1 MKVIIMNNQKNYNRM
16 RNFLC
21 LLCLGIMLLGTY
33 SCSESG
39 SNQPSIE
46 DLQNQIKELKSQLE
60 KNSTIKNVIFEGDE
74 MVLTFQDGSVFRTP
88 TPSSVIPNIGENG
101 NWWINGEDLGVKAV
115 AQIPI
120 VGKNGNWWIDGKDT
134 GKTAQGNKGD
144 TGATGTGIAKVQYDE
159 TTGVLKITL
168 TDETYYEFTLA
179 ASGEGENLGG
189 NKIEDLNG
197 AYLLS
202 QIKNGDFPFAEFTYS
217 DNNYM
222 TGVTY
227 YQNLLNA
234 PAKTADLK
242 REYNAD
248 GKIIRQTI
256 SEYAAQEYITTN
268 RNYAP
273 NENTD
278 DIFKTE
284 MTAEEIYDEL
294 FPQGITGATH
304 TKEEVINHL
313 AITWWWFYSNNSVY
327 RIYEEN
333 DKMYLYKGPKCDSYY
348 DSKFKFMIAKEDN
361 NYYVYVGDYYGW
373 DHSNRPRTRQESCHS
388 IIGTISAER
397 NSYGGISLNI
407 PNEEEECYFATY
419 GYKYNAVKYS
429 GTEDEKNGNIIK
441 DYYTPKANETY
452 NPNGESGMFKFL
464 STEYT
469 HYKQGDVIRKI
480 TFNYIYN
487 GNDYDVETDEE
498 NQFYVAMNGNKID
511 KIKVYENGEKKDL
524 LKFNYNT
531 DGNISTID
539 YPGEGAMEV
548 AKFTYDSR
556 KNPIELSVNSYK
568 LADKGYDDLFCA
580 LGLAYRYQTYDEN
593 VGAIVEKVKYTNEH
607 TPLLKISYN
616 YGLKNFMN
624 HTFTSMNPL
633 LEGFSMKNAIS
644 EMAWAGHGSCFM
656 AEYSDYNEGGY
667 PTRLKGLL
675 QLSDGVFEDFGIGN
689 DLTIGIPPMNGS
701 IGTLYKFEYQKKK

>member
-1 MKVIIMNNQKNYNRM
+1 M
-16 RNFLC
+16 RRILC

-33 SCSESG
+33 SCNESG
-39 SNQPSIE
+39 ANEPSIE
-46 DLQNQIKELKSQLE
+46 DLQNQIKELKNQLE
-60 KNSTIKNVIFEGDE
+60 KNSTIKNVIFEGNE
-74 MVLTFQDGSVFRTP
+74 MVLTFQDGSIFRTP

-101 NWWINGEDLGVKAV
+101 NWWVNGEDLGVKAV
-115 AQIPI
+115 AQIPV
-120 VGKNGNWWIDGKDT
+120 VGENGNWWIDGKDT

-179 ASGEGENLGG
+179 VSGDGENLGG

-202 QIKNGDFPFAEFTYS
+202 KIKNGDFPFAEFTY
-217 DNNYM
+217 DDKNYM
-222 TGVTY
+222 TDVTY

-248 GKIIRQTI
+248 GRIIRQTI
-256 SEYAAQEYITTN
+256 TEYATQEHIVTN
-268 RNYAP
+268 QNYAP
-273 NENTD
+273 DRNTD
-278 DIFKTE
+278 DILNTE
-284 MTAEEIYDEL
+284 MTAQEIYDEL

-304 TKEEVINHL
+304 TKQEVIKKL
-313 AITWWWFYSNNSVY
+313 TWSSYLYSNDF
-327 RIYEEN
+327 IYNVTSKDDILYLEKKPRCTDN
-333 DKMYLYKGPKCDSYY
+333 DDLRSR
-348 DSKFKFMIAKEDN
+348 FMITKEDN
-361 NYYVYVGDYYGW
+361 NYYVYIGYYSYWHSDPYIPNIDY
-373 DHSNRPRTRQESCHS
+373 RTSRS
-388 IIGTISAER
+388 IIGTISAQR
-397 NSYGGISLNI
+397 NSDGYLTLSI
-407 PNEEEECYFATY
+407 PDKTETCYFANY
-419 GYKYNAVKYS
+419 NYKYNAVKYS

-441 DYYTPKANETY
+441 DYYTPKANEIY

-464 STEYT
+464 AAEYT
-469 HYKQGDVIRKI
+469 YYKQGDIIRNI
-480 TFNYIYN
+480 TFNYTYN
-487 GNDYDVETDEE
+487 GNDYDVETEGE

-511 KIKVYENGEKKDL
+511 KIKVYENGVKKDL
-524 LKFNYNT
+524 LKFNYNA

-539 YPGEGAMEV
+539 YPGEGATEV

-556 KNPIELSVNSYK
+556 KNPIELSVNSYT
-568 LADKGYDDLFCA
+568 LADKGYDNLFCA
-580 LGLAYRYQTYDEN
+580 LGLAYRYQTYDEKI
-593 VGAIVEKVKYTNEH
+593 GAIVEKVKYTNGH

-667 PTRLKGLL
+667 PTRSKGIL
-675 QLSDGVFEDFGIGN
+675 QLADGVFEDYGIGN
-689 DLTIGIPPMNGS
+689 DPTIGTPPINGS
-701 IGTLYKFEYQKKK
+701 VGILYKFEYQKKK

>member
-16 RNFLC
+16 RIFLC

-234 PAKTADLK
+234 PVKTVDLK
-242 REYNAD
+242 REYNAA

-256 SEYAAQEYITTN
+256 TEYATQERIILQHDN
-268 RNYAP
+268 RTQGGA
-273 NENTD
+273 TLD
-278 DIFKTE
+278 VFKFVQ
-284 MTAEEIYDEL
+284 MTATAIYDEL
-294 FPQGITGATH
+294 FPQGINGSNQTKQDIIDKLVENSRSYFNSNFIYNLKKEGGIFFLKKRPLCKGYNDTQFSFALVKENDRYCLYAPRYYRDYGWSSAKNGELGYDLNDLSVEEYDNGGFHINYGRSAQCYYPEYISAFLAIKYTGA
-304 TKEEVINHL
+304 
-313 AITWWWFYSNNSVY
+313 
-327 RIYEEN
+327 
-333 DKMYLYKGPKCDSYY
+333 
-348 DSKFKFMIAKEDN
+348 
-361 NYYVYVGDYYGW
+361 
-373 DHSNRPRTRQESCHS
+373 
-388 IIGTISAER
+388 
-397 NSYGGISLNI
+397 
-407 PNEEEECYFATY
+407 
-419 GYKYNAVKYS
+419 
-429 GTEDEKNGNIIK
+429 EDEKNENIIK
-441 DYYTPKANETY
+441 DYETPPTEQIYNMTGET
-452 NPNGESGMFKFL
+452 GKFKFL
-464 STEYT
+464 AAEYT
-469 HYKQGDVIRKI
+469 HYKQGEAIRKI
-480 TFNYIYN
+480 TFNYMYN
-487 GNDYDVETDEE
+487 GNDYDVETEGE

-511 KIKVYENGEKKDL
+511 KIQVYENGVKKDL

-539 YPGEGAMEV
+539 YPGEGATEV

-568 LADKGYDDLFCA
+568 LADKGYDNLFCG

-593 VGAIVEKVKYTNEH
+593 VGAIVEKVKYTNGY

-675 QLSDGVFEDFGIGN
+675 QLADGALEDFGIGN
-689 DLTIGIPPMNGS
+689 DPSIGTPPINGS

>member
-46 DLQNQIKELKSQLE
+46 DLQNQIKELKNQLE

-234 PAKTADLK
+234 PVKTIDLK
-242 REYNAD
+242 REYNAE
-248 GKIIRQTI
+248 GKIIRQTMTGYATTDKI
-256 SEYAAQEYITTN
+256 ILKKDYKYNSE
-268 RNYAP
+268 P
-273 NENTD
+273 NNVFD
-278 DIFKTE
+278 FIE
-284 MTAEEIYDEL
+284 MSADNIYDEI
-294 FPQGITGATH
+294 FPQGVPGVSH
-304 TKEEVINHL
+304 TKKEVVDFLIMTTH
-313 AITWWWFYSNNSVY
+313 WFRSDNI
-327 RIYEEN
+327 IYYVKEEN
-333 DKMYLYKGPKCDSYY
+333 GGLYLKKVPTCSGYN
-348 DSKFKFMIAKEDN
+348 DSKYTFALTKEN
-361 NYYVYVGDYYGW
+361 NVYYVYRGDYEGVYNSFPQWKPLISSTDRCIPTNGLTAIRNYRVEL
-373 DHSNRPRTRQESCHS
+373 SGSKTESVYY
-388 IIGTISAER
+388 ANYYR
-397 NSYGGISLNI
+397 K
-407 PNEEEECYFATY
+407 
-419 GYKYNAVKYS
+419 YKAIKYS
-429 GTEDEKNGNIIK
+429 GDNEDEINGNIIK

-452 NPNGESGMFKFL
+452 NPNNETGALKFL
-464 STEYT
+464 VAEYN
-469 HYKQGDVIRKI
+469 HYKQGDAIQNI
-480 TFNYIYN
+480 TFNYMYN
-487 GNDYDVETDEE
+487 GNDYDVETEGE
-498 NQFYVAMNGNKID
+498 NQFYVAMNGNKIE
-511 KIKVYENGEKKDL
+511 KIKVYENGVKKDL
-524 LKFNYNT
+524 LKFNYNA

-539 YPGEGAMEV
+539 YPGEDATEV

-556 KNPIELSVNSYK
+556 KNPIELSVNSYT

-580 LGLAYRYQTYDEN
+580 LGLAYRYQTYDEEIGT
-593 VGAIVEKVKYTNEH
+593 VVEKVKYTNGYA
-607 TPLLKISYN
+607 PLLKISYN

-667 PTRLKGLL
+667 PTRLKGIL
-675 QLSDGVFEDFGIGN
+675 QLSDDILFDYDDELDTPAN
-689 DLTIGIPPMNGS
+689 TSLS
-701 IGTLYKFEYQKKK
+701 TLYKFEYQKKK